1 MRFRPPSPH
10 PFARPARGISWR
22 DTFVV
27 STCRAQATSSSDY
40 YSDRSPPTPAAAVE
54 DVSAGRRG
62 SRRLN
67 PTYRLRLQVAMG
79 LPPAPCRSST
89 GWMPV
94 LVANAEDLG
103 VRQIEG
109 HRRTRVGPGHAPV
122 LGPFEPDRAEE
133 RHLRSGLVLRRW
145 VHEVPT
151 VNGGRRMAFHWVGP
165 STLEVACTPALRVHG
180 DECRSGSRS
189 SRHRSAGLYP
199 GLEIASGR

>member
-1 MRFRPPSPH
+1 MARHVCGVDLPRPGDQLQRLLQRQEPANSCRRSRGCVRRSTWFPPTQPNLPIATPSCNGAPARSMPLLYRVDARFGGQRRGPGSSPDRRTPAHQSRPPAMH
-10 PFARPARGISWR
+10 PS
-22 DTFVV
+22 
-27 STCRAQATSSSDY
+27 
-40 YSDRSPPTPAAAVE
+40 
-54 DVSAGRRG
+54 
-62 SRRLN
+62 
-67 PTYRLRLQVAMG
+67 
-79 LPPAPCRSST
+79 
-89 GWMPV
+89 
-94 LVANAEDLG
+94 
-103 VRQIEG
+103 
-109 HRRTRVGPGHAPV
+109 
-122 LGPFEPDRAEE
+122 LGPLSRIGPDRAEE